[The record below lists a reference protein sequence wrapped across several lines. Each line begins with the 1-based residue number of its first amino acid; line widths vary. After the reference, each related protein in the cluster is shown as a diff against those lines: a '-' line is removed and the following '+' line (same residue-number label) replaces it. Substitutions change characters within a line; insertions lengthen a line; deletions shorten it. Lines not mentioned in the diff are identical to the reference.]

1 MHRPDV
7 WLQTTPVILDQRK
20 RLASKGRPCMEDA
33 CSRMECGKDAICRGV
48 RRSVRGQSLNQ
59 LGSAHKISD
68 SPANGEGIYRHE
80 TVRTRS
86 RTKDPRN
93 RTCAIEILIERCATW
108 MLTELA
114 QTVWQP
120 NAQWPV
126 WGNTSVGTRPTG

>member
-33 CSRMECGKDAICRGV
+33 CSRMECAKDAICRGV

-68 SPANGEGIYRHE
+68 SPLSGEMEFFHSSPCSVNITIRLVNQIQIKV
-80 TVRTRS
+80 VRLQFVDRALNAVFARS
-86 RTKDPRN
+86 
-93 RTCAIEILIERCATW
+93 
-108 MLTELA
+108 
-114 QTVWQP
+114 
-120 NAQWPV
+120 
-126 WGNTSVGTRPTG
+126 

>member
-7 WLQTTPVILDQRK
+7 WLQTTPVILDQRQ

-68 SPANGEGIYRHE
+68 SPVAEPLLIRIQPP
-80 TVRTRS
+80 VPQRTLQPTQGYYS
-86 RTKDPRN
+86 PKP
-93 RTCAIEILIERCATW
+93 IL
-108 MLTELA
+108 
-114 QTVWQP
+114 
-120 NAQWPV
+120 
-126 WGNTSVGTRPTG
+126 SGTRFPGSTTRRAK